1 MLVVSVEA
9 IYEIDRDGR
18 HSDARPTLA
27 AARRPAGATVQAVA
41 GLASACNR
49 GSRPRQAA

>member
-1 MLVVSVEA
+1 MLVISVEA

-18 HSDARPTLA
+18 HSDAPRTLA
-27 AARRPAGATVQAVA
+27 AARRPTGATVQAVA
-41 GLASACNR
+41 GGTGARNR